1 MIELRD
7 PVSSLSHL
15 LTAIWAVFATALMY
29 RLAPQP
35 SRTVA
40 MIYGMSMVLLYTAS
54 GLFHGLYYE
63 STAQHR
69 LFQKLDQSAIYLLIA
84 GTNTPIMAILL
95 PRRWRRWFLGGV
107 WLMACLGI
115 ASLWALPKPPHTLVV
130 GVYLAMGWIG
140 IIPIRWYY
148 QALGARAMNW
158 AWLGAAC
165 YTFGAV
171 CELSRWPVLIPGWIG
186 PHEVLH
192 FCDSAGSLAFFVF
205 IVRHVLLR
213 PGASPGGI
221 SGKYPVLPTHFISQ
235 NRLC

>member
-15 LTAIWAVFATALMY
+15 FTAIWALFATALMC
-29 RLAPQP
+29 RLAPRP

-40 MIYGMSMVLLYTAS
+40 LVYGTSMVLLYTAS

-63 STAQHR
+63 SAAQHR

-95 PRRWRRWFLGGV
+95 PRRWRRWFLSGI
-107 WLMACLGI
+107 WLLACLGI
-115 ASLWALPKPPHTLVV
+115 ASLWILPKPPHILVV

-140 IIPIRWYY
+140 VVPIRWYY
-148 QALGARAMNW
+148 RALGPQAMNW

-171 CELSRWPVLIPGWIG
+171 CELSRWPVLSPDWIG

-205 IVRHVLLR
+205 IARHVLPR
-213 PGASPGGI
+213 SSVSSVNTG
-221 SGKYPVLPTHFISQ
+221 GKYPTSPSHFMG
-235 NRLC
+235 